1 MLACERWTL
10 TQSSGWAAVPAGLAL
25 LGLVPGL
32 AAMNASRVAETVA
45 AAELCDDD
53 AEAEPAC
60 DGVPVGD
67 AGAEPVPDGEPV
79 ADVDA
84 DADDGEPGLGLG
96 LTLDGGGDVGVLLD
110 VSDAGAVGV
119 AEADVDEPEGEGDG
133 DGVVVGLEVDGCGVG
148 VLVVGSTSHLVLVS
162 ALAVLLVLAVV
173 LALADVLALG
183 VAALALT
190 VPARAA
196 PGQPASTPR
205 TRNPPAS
212 RLSTAARTCARRMN
226 IALST
231 LLIEAAVCSC
241 GVRRRLGDGWVWIV
255 LSGAGRVM
263 PVPALRSRLGR
274 LGGSAAWPCDVT
286 IPAPRS
292 VPSLARIYPPR

>member
-10 TQSSGWAAVPAGLAL
+10 TQSSGWAAEPAGLAL
-25 LGLVPGL
+25 ALVLPGLLSGL
-32 AAMNASRVAETVA
+32 AAMNAAREAETVA

-84 DADDGEPGLGLG
+84 DADDGEPEPGLGLG
-96 LTLDGGGDVGVLLD
+96 LTLDGGGVLLD
-110 VSDAGAVGV
+110 VLPDAGAVGEEAV
-119 AEADVDEPEGEGDG
+119 GEEEADVDEPEGDGDG
-133 DGVVVGLEVDGCGVG
+133 DVAGLEVDGCGVG
-148 VLVVGSTSHLVLVS
+148 VLVVGSTSHLVSVS

-173 LALADVLALG
+173 LALAEVLALG

-205 TRNPPAS
+205 TRNPPAN
-212 RLSTAARTCARRMN
+212 RLSTAARTCARRMD

-231 LLIEAAVCSC
+231 LLIEATVCS
-241 GVRRRLGDGWVWIV
+241 LW
-255 LSGAGRVM
+255 
-263 PVPALRSRLGR
+263 
-274 LGGSAAWPCDVT
+274 GSEAT
-286 IPAPRS
+286 G
-292 VPSLARIYPPR
+292 